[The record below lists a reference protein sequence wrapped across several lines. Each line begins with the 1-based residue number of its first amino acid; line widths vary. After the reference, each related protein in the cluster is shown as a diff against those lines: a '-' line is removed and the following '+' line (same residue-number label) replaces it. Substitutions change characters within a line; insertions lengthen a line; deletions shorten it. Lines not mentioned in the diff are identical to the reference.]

1 MAPMFLRTKVGNLF
15 ESSKSLTFF
24 FHIMDCCF
32 HFSMYGLHQKV
43 RNGFLIAKIQ
53 QIIHHDIV
61 LVGSS
66 WFTKEKLVF
75 SEKNYICLLFAN
87 QEKTWGENHFQL
99 PSRAFLN
106 LRFKAFSRKFHDNSL
121 SAINLK
127 VA

>member
-1 MAPMFLRTKVGNLF
+1 MAPMFLRTKVGNLS
-15 ESSKSLTFF
+15 ESSKSLTNF

-32 HFSMYGLHQKV
+32 HFSMYGLRQKV

-75 SEKNYICLLFAN
+75 SQERITSACYLPIKKNR
-87 QEKTWGENHFQL
+87 GE
-99 PSRAFLN
+99 
-106 LRFKAFSRKFHDNSL
+106 
-121 SAINLK
+121 
-127 VA
+127 